1 METGVYQIEFFDG
14 SKWNLY
20 FANSTQHKNTL
31 RNIKENEHLIKS
43 FELIVSGI
51 HTSKQIEQVFNEI
64 KNRKKTEK
72 FARKDTKTGKGINE
86 GFCFGDGEFYC
97 LNQTDAERHAGR
109 DGLARLVPR
118 HAAGGSGHR
127 PRCAGWCAAQGA
139 LLGSPRAHGG
149 ERSPARDAQHVARWV
164 HRKLDD
170 DEVGVADEPHLPGD
184 RFDREVSL
192 VRQHPLGRVDP

>member
-64 KNRKKTEK
+64 KNRKKPEK
-72 FARKDTKTGKGINE
+72 FARKDTKTGKGMNE
-86 GFCFGDGEFYC
+86 GFCFGDGEAYFEEEE
-97 LNQTDAERHAGR
+97 DAETHAISWGYKNLKEAYR
-109 DGLARLVPR
+109 DEAYYFTEWEVEEGET
-118 HAAGGSGHR
+118 
-127 PRCAGWCAAQGA
+127 WYGA
-139 LLGSPRAHGG
+139 DGN
-149 ERSPARDAQHVARWV
+149 EFN
-164 HRKLDD
+164 K
-170 DEVGVADEPHLPGD
+170 
-184 RFDREVSL
+184 
-192 VRQHPLGRVDP
+192 

>member
-64 KNRKKTEK
+64 KNRKKNEK

-97 LNQTDAERHAGR
+97 LNQTDAERHAEKLGYKDLEEAYKEEAYYFTEWEVEEGESWYDA
-109 DGLARLVPR
+109 DGNEFN
-118 HAAGGSGHR
+118 S
-127 PRCAGWCAAQGA
+127 
-139 LLGSPRAHGG
+139 
-149 ERSPARDAQHVARWV
+149 
-164 HRKLDD
+164 
-170 DEVGVADEPHLPGD
+170 
-184 RFDREVSL
+184 
-192 VRQHPLGRVDP
+192 